1 MRPPIITQ
9 TKDYSPFYFNGENE
23 DETATLHVN
32 CGMFKIKAVFC
43 LLFPLSLH
51 PRQKKKGWMKCCV
64 VRSCTGLME

>member
-9 TKDYSPFYFNGENE
+9 MKDYNPFYFNGENE

-43 LLFPLSLH
+43 LLFPLSPH
-51 PRQKKKGWMKCCV
+51 PRQKNKK
-64 VRSCTGLME
+64 VRWNAV